1 TGATVLAIRRG
12 TTQIPTPLGREVIAA
27 GDVVAVAGAQDALAV
42 ARAIFSPNLTR
53 IRDDL
58 EGAEVQAEL
67 EALNDALLV
76 DRKRTPR
83 SFLP

>member
-1 TGATVLAIRRG
+1 
-12 TTQIPTPLGREVIAA
+12 VIHAD
-27 GDVVAVAGAQDALAV
+27 DVVTVAGAHDALAV
-42 ARAIFSPNLTR
+42 ARAIFAPNLAR

-67 EALNDALLV
+67 EALNDALLI
-76 DRKRTPR
+76 DQKRTPR